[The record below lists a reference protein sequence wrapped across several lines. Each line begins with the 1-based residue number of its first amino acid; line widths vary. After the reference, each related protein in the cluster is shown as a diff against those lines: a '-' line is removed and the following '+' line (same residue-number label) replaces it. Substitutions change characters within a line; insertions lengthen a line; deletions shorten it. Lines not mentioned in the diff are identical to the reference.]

1 MCAFNLSHRTES
13 RGVKTWHVAGL
24 VLLFAVGGLLLYGFW
39 PVLTGQAEDES
50 ERDEVEAVSSS
61 RAEVDAIV
69 ARRTSFALRTQAS
82 GHLVPWQKAK
92 LSTEADGPVVER
104 LVEEGDVVEKGDL
117 ILRIDAREEQIALQE
132 ARAQLLEAQ
141 ATYAVEA
148 DLPDGLS
155 GADTTALAAARR
167 DYRRAQK
174 AFAKG
179 TAPREVVQSARRQ
192 YEAARVRT
200 GLEREAVQAARTG
213 LMAAEQAVARARLNL
228 ERTRVTAPFGGRVAN
243 LTVQGGQRVSR
254 GEVVAT
260 LLQDRK
266 LKVEVDVL
274 ESDVVDVRQGAT
286 AQVHVPALGG
296 PHDPEA
302 LFEGRVWAINPQ
314 VDDETGTAR
323 VTVALPN
330 PNRRLVTGLHANVRL
345 ETGRLDGRLVVPD
358 NAVLVRQ
365 GRDLVF
371 VVEGGRAQWT
381 YVEVGAR
388 SGNYVAITEG
398 VQPGDTV
405 AVDGHYALA
414 HDAPVSVGAVRTVT
428 PE

>member
-1 MCAFNLSHRTES
+1 M
-13 RGVKTWHVAGL
+13 
-24 VLLFAVGGLLLYGFW
+24 AVGGLLLYGFW
-39 PVLTGQAEDES
+39 PVLTGQAEGES
-50 ERDEVEAVSSS
+50 ERDEIESVSSS
-61 RAEVDAIV
+61 RAEVDAVV
-69 ARRTSFALRTQAS
+69 AQRTSFALRTQAS
-82 GHLVPWQKAK
+82 GHLVPWQTAK
-92 LSTEADGPVVER
+92 LSTEADGPVIER
-104 LVEEGDVVEKGDL
+104 PVEEGNLVQEGDL
-117 ILRIDAREEQIALQE
+117 ILRLDDREQQIALEE

-148 DLPDGLS
+148 DLPERLS
-155 GADTTALAAARR
+155 GADTTAIAAARR
-167 DYRRAQK
+167 DYRRAQE
-174 AFAKG
+174 AFAEG
-179 TAPREVVQSARRQ
+179 TVPRDVVQSARRQ
-192 YEAARVRT
+192 YEAARVRA

-228 ERTRVTAPFGGRVAN
+228 ERTRVTAPFDGRVAN
-243 LTVQGGQRVSR
+243 LTVQVGQRVSR

-274 ESDVVDVRQGAT
+274 ESDVVDVREGAT
-286 AQVHVPALGG
+286 AQVHVPAIGG
-296 PHDPEA
+296 PQDQDA
-302 LFEGRVWAINPQ
+302 LFEGHVWAINPQ

-330 PNRRLVTGLHANVRL
+330 PNRRLVAGLHANVRL
-345 ETGRLDGRLVVPD
+345 ETGRLTDRLVVPD
-358 NAVLVRQ
+358 DAVLVRQ

-388 SGNYVAITEG
+388 SGNHVAITDG

-405 AVDGHYALA
+405 AVDGHYAFA
-414 HDAPVSVGAVRTVT
+414 HDAPVTVGAVRTVA